1 MSDKAVKSASFL
13 GRLRR
18 DTSGN
23 VLAITAAAIFP
34 LAAMIG
40 GGIDIS
46 RLYLTKTRLQQ
57 ACDAGALAG
66 RKSMSGITWTEAD
79 KTVANQFFHLNFP
92 DGRYG
97 TGTTTI
103 DYAAS
108 NAGAVS
114 GTASSVVPMT
124 LMSLFGMPDKTINAE
139 CTADLQL
146 PNTDVMFVLDTTLSM
161 NDINPGDSKSRIGV
175 LRDAVTNFYT
185 ELQQVK
191 PAGSHIRYG
200 FVPYS
205 GTVNVGTLLKPAWLQ
220 DNPVY
225 DSREADGIS
234 TKTETKPSGGGVEP
248 DTEQAYTDWETVSG
262 SVGPGIP
269 YSGPSENCVAPAN
282 TLKEISSPGS
292 WTPSSSAV
300 PRSRVHTRTK
310 NGVTYSASAPG
321 GVCTITSTVYNN
333 LVEKRT
339 ETISA
344 NPNAGKP
351 IPEKETTTTTTYY
364 HWIYKPIAYDI
375 SALKATD
382 SNGNVKGGS
391 FKAPIENANATA
403 HPRDRTITWNAS
415 NGCIEERGDG
425 YDMNVDL
432 VPKPGQPETQWK
444 PYLPRV
450 VYGRN
455 QTTTGY
461 QKPALTGARYPAA
474 WLNRWVFSG
483 SPQTKTRDVNI
494 NATINYYTPSVDL
507 TQSGACPTA
516 ARKLSEIDANT
527 LNTYLNS
534 LTPAGF
540 TYHDIGMLWG
550 LRLMSPNGL
559 FASEHAAAATTGKI
573 ARHLIFMTDG
583 ETDTRIGAYDAWG
596 VSAVARR
603 RTPTDR
609 VPTDEEQNAIT
620 EKRLTDLCT
629 LAKNDKNI
637 TVWVIAF
644 GTDLTSLLTN
654 CASPNRAYQADNAA
668 ELTATFSQI
677 ASQIAQ
683 LRITK

>member
-1 MSDKAVKSASFL
+1 MSEKAVKSTGFL

-18 DTSGN
+18 DASGN
-23 VLAITAAAIFP
+23 TLAIVAAAIFP

-66 RKSMSGITWTEAD
+66 RKAMSGITWTDANN
-79 KTVANQFFHLNFP
+79 TVAEQFFHMNFP

-97 TGTTTI
+97 TGTTAV
-103 DYAAS
+103 DYSAS
-108 NAGAVS
+108 NTGAVT
-114 GTASSVVPMT
+114 GTASVVVPMT
-124 LMSLFGMPDKTINAE
+124 LMSLFNMPDKTIHAE

-161 NDINPGDSKSRIGV
+161 NDANPGDSQSRIAV
-175 LRDAVTNFYT
+175 LREAVSNFYT
-185 ELQQVK
+185 ELQRVK

-205 GTVNVGTLLKPAWLQ
+205 GTVNVGTLLKPDWLQ
-220 DNPVY
+220 DNPIY
-225 DSREADGIS
+225 DSREADGTADLTTTS
-234 TKTETKPSGGGVEP
+234 TSGGGVQP
-248 DTEQAYTDWETVSG
+248 DTITTYSSWEIFSG
-262 SVGPGIP
+262 SSGQGTPYNGPA
-269 YSGPSENCVAPAN
+269 ENCVAPAN
-282 TLKEISSPGS
+282 TQTDKTVNGS

-300 PRSRVHTRTK
+300 PRSRVNTRTR
-310 NGVTYSASAPG
+310 NGTTYAVKLLN
-321 GVCTITSTVYNN
+321 GVCTITPTVYNN

-339 ETISA
+339 ETVDK
-344 NPNAGKP
+344 NPNAGEP
-351 IPEKETTTTTTYY
+351 IPVKETTTTTTYY
-364 HWIYKPIAYDI
+364 QWIYKPIPYDI

-382 SNGNVKGGS
+382 SNGNVKGSS
-391 FKAPIENANATA
+391 FKAPVENGNVTG

-415 NGCIEERGDG
+415 NGCIEERGNP
-425 YDMNVDL
+425 YDMDVDL
-432 VPKPGQPETQWK
+432 VPNPGQPETQWK
-444 PYLPRV
+444 PYLPRL

-461 QKPALTGARYPAA
+461 QQPALTGVRYPAA
-474 WLNRWVFSG
+474 WLNRWAFSG
-483 SPQTKTRDVNI
+483 SPQTKTRDVSI
-494 NATINYYTPSVDL
+494 TATNYYTPSVDL
-507 TQSGACPTA
+507 TQSGACPTV

-559 FASEHAAAATTGKI
+559 FASEHAAAAASGKI

-583 ETDTRIGAYDAWG
+583 QTDTRIGAYDAWG
-596 VSAVARR
+596 VSAMARR

-609 VPTDEEQNAIT
+609 VPTDDEQNEIT
-620 EKRLTDLCT
+620 ETRLRELCT

-654 CASPNRAYQADNAA
+654 CASSGRAYQANNAA